1 MTGSSG
7 AMPRLWRISLWV
19 LAAALAGPLPAL
31 AKVTQVIEKK
41 KDMCAPATSLA
52 ERAEGVP
59 SHLLR
64 AISLAET
71 GRWDEKRRASFA
83 WPWTVTSGGE
93 GRYYATKG
101 EAVAEVR
108 RLSSRGVR
116 NIDVGCMQVNLL
128 YHKDAFASL
137 EEAFEPS
144 TNTEYAARFLKD
156 LYGSSGSWTTAAGFY
171 HSRKPADNRPY
182 RLKVIR
188 LWNEARRAATENPSA
203 AAAEATPGT
212 TPAPSS
218 RRAAAVAMSPPPASF
233 DRARTAKLTAGFKA
247 ARAKRVFDRAAI
259 RLSQIDAWREK
270 RVRAM
275 DYTHLAAMRR
285 AEADDLRRKELYRR
299 AAAVEKRAASLHGPR
314 RPLARPAGY

>member
-1 MTGSSG
+1 M
-7 AMPRLWRISLWV
+7 V
-19 LAAALAGPLPAL
+19 AAPAGPLPAW
-31 AKVTQVIEKK
+31 ANVSQAIEKQANL
-41 KDMCAPATSLA
+41 CAQATSLA

-59 SHLLR
+59 GHLLR

-93 GRYYATKG
+93 GRYYASKA

-108 RLSSRGVR
+108 KLSARGVR
-116 NIDVGCMQVNLL
+116 NIDVGCMQVNLF
-128 YHKDAFASL
+128 YHKDAFASV

-144 TNTEYAARFLKD
+144 SNAAYAARFLKD
-156 LYGSSGSWTTAAGFY
+156 LYASSGSWTTAAGFY

-188 LWNEARRAATENPSA
+188 LWNEARRIATEDPSKA
-203 AAAEATPGT
+203 AAGAVT
-212 TPAPSS
+212 TRSS
-218 RRAAAVAMSPPPASF
+218 RRAAAVVMSPPPAAL

-247 ARAKRVFDRAAI
+247 ARAKRVFDRAAV
-259 RLSQIDAWREK
+259 RLRQIDAWREK
-270 RVRAM
+270 RVRSM

-285 AEADDLRRKELYRR
+285 AEADHMRRKELYRR
-299 AAAVEKRAASLHGPR
+299 AEAAEKRAASLHGPR
-314 RPLARPAGY
+314 RPPPRHTTY

>member
-1 MTGSSG
+1 M
-7 AMPRLWRISLWV
+7 
-19 LAAALAGPLPAL
+19 AAALAGPLPAWANTAQAL
-31 AKVTQVIEKK
+31 GKQGDICAK
-41 KDMCAPATSLA
+41 ATSRA

-71 GRWDEKRRASFA
+71 GRWDNKRQASFA

-93 GRYYATKG
+93 GRYYASKA

-108 RLSSRGVR
+108 KLSAQGVR

-128 YHKDAFASL
+128 YHKDAFAGL

-144 TNTEYAARFLKD
+144 SNTAYAARFLKD
-156 LYGSSGSWTTAAGFY
+156 LYATSGSWTTAAGFY
-171 HSRKPADNRPY
+171 HSRKSADNRPY

-188 LWNEARRAATENPSA
+188 LWNEARRIATEDPSA
-203 AAAEATPGT
+203 AVAEAEA
-212 TPAPSS
+212 APTRSS

-233 DRARTAKLTAGFKA
+233 DRVRTANLTAGFKA
-247 ARAKRVFDRAAI
+247 ARAKRVFDRAAV
-259 RLSQIDAWREK
+259 RLRQIDAWREK
-270 RVRAM
+270 RVGSM

-285 AEADDLRRKELYRR
+285 AEADDSRRKELYRR
-299 AAAVEKRAASLHGPR
+299 AEAAEKRAASLFGSR
-314 RPLARPAGY
+314 RPPPRQSAY

>member
-1 MTGSSG
+1 
-7 AMPRLWRISLWV
+7 MPRLWRIGVWF
-19 LAAALAGPLPAL
+19 LAAALAGPLPAR
-31 AKVTQVIEKK
+31 ANASQGIGKQGDI
-41 KDMCAPATSLA
+41 CAQATSRA

-71 GRWDEKRRASFA
+71 GRWDDKRQAIFA

-93 GRYYATKG
+93 GRYYASKA

-108 RLSSRGVR
+108 KLSARGVR

-128 YHKDAFASL
+128 YHKDAFAGL

-144 TNTEYAARFLKD
+144 SNTAYAARFLKD
-156 LYGSSGSWTTAAGFY
+156 LYATSGSWTTAAGFY

-188 LWNEARRAATENPSA
+188 LWNEARRIATEDPS
-203 AAAEATPGT
+203 
-212 TPAPSS
+212 
-218 RRAAAVAMSPPPASF
+218 AAVAMSPPPASF
-233 DRARTAKLTAGFKA
+233 DRVRTAKLTAGFKA
-247 ARAKRVFDRAAI
+247 ARAKRVFDRAAV
-259 RLSQIDAWREK
+259 RLRQIDAWREK
-270 RVRAM
+270 RVRSM

-285 AEADDLRRKELYRR
+285 AEADDSLRKELYRR
-299 AAAVEKRAASLHGPR
+299 VDAVEKRAASLHGPR
-314 RPLARPAGY
+314 RPPPRQSAY